1 MVCLSLQSNAKERWR
16 TLDMFARANCL
27 ASIHLRPGVVCL
39 VMQSFREFRR
49 HLCRHTLSRKHVIAR
64 RKSLDGW
71 CIAFLPPLVRLARC
85 LARDVL
91 GLAWMVYHGVC
102 FAPIVSRMA
111 SNPLANPSHVHGA
124 GAHCT
129 SQHFVDVP
137 PWTQRRRQEGSEA

>member
-1 MVCLSLQSNAKERWR
+1 MVCLSLQSDAKEYWR
-16 TLDMFARANCL
+16 SLEIVASANGL
-27 ASIHLRPGVVCL
+27 ASIHLWPRVICL
-39 VMQSFREFRR
+39 VLQIFRMFQR
-49 HLCRHTLSRKHVIAR
+49 HLCPHALLQKHVIAR

-85 LARDVL
+85 LACDVL
-91 GLAWMVYHGVC
+91 RLARMVYNGVC
-102 FAPIVSRMA
+102 FPPIVSRMV

-137 PWTQRRRQEGSEA
+137 PWKQRRRREGSEA